1 MAFKYSSMKPYE
13 RPADLQKNVNAYF
26 KMCEETKAAP
36 TMSGLALYLHASLKA
51 VQDWAKMPEFAAIL
65 DEAFLR
71 VEHWLENELV
81 TREGRTD
88 GIQHALDNRFGWRDK
103 KEYELGKETR
113 EAAAAALPL
122 KQKLEI
128 IEAAQKSML
137 EMQAKLALSQK
148 PAKTAIDAEF
158 VEVTNE

>member
-13 RPADLQKNVNAYF
+13 RPADLQKNVNSYF
-26 KMCEETKAAP
+26 KMCEETETAP

-65 DEAFLR
+65 DEAFLK

-103 KEYELGKETR
+103 KEYELGKDSR

-137 EMQAKLALSQK
+137 EMQSKMALSQGAVK
-148 PAKTAIDAEF
+148 PAVEAEF
-158 VEVTNE
+158 VEVKS